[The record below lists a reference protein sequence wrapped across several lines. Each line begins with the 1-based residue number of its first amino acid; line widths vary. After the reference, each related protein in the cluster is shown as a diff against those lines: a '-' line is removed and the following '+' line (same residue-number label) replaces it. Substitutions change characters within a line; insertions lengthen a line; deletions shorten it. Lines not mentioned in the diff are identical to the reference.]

1 MANPAKLTV
10 RTIVGN
16 NALAWPAADTI
27 DTTGTVPVV
36 AADMGGEA
44 DRVALLVTARGAV
57 SARVAAGDLP
67 PAVRQPLGDLSLPL
81 ASALAA
87 SVLINPAGA
96 NNDVLYTANVAGSQ
110 GNQLSVQY
118 IDPGLPSQSLWVDVF
133 ERHAIRVHLATGA
146 GGAITSTAAEVIAA
160 VNAHWFAG
168 HLVTAANGA
177 GSSGAAAVT
186 AVAETS
192 LAGGADMDA
201 THAALTTALAGDN
214 NDIIW
219 TAAVGGAAGNDITIA
234 YVDPGAE
241 DEALAVTVT
250 ENAIE
255 VSLETSP
262 EVAASVETELTGED
276 NDLVFTAVTPGAAGN
291 SITITYTDPAG
302 NDQSLDVTVVGTDID
317 VSLATDS
324 GGDITST
331 AAEVLAAVNADGEAK
346 LLVLASLPDGAT
358 GAGVVTAMSETA
370 LTGGDDGGAIT
381 STAADIITEV
391 ASTPAAAALVS
402 GANAAANDGT
412 GVVTAM
418 AATALTGGADLMA
431 LYGPFE
437 SARFV
442 QDNGDLNINFEILNG
457 EADVICFRL
466 PRG

>member
-16 NALAWPAADTI
+16 SVLLWPAADTI
-27 DTTGTVPVV
+27 DTTGMVPVV
-36 AADMGGEA
+36 AADTGGAA

-133 ERHAIRVHLATGA
+133 ERTAIRVHLATNA
-146 GGAITSTAAEVIAA
+146 AGAITSTAAQVIAA

-168 HLVTAANGA
+168 HLVTAADGP
-177 GSSGAAAVT
+177 GSSGATAVT
-186 AVAETS
+186 AMAKTA

-201 THAALTTALAGDN
+201 THAALTTALAGAN
-214 NDIIW
+214 NDVIW

-234 YVDPGAE
+234 YVDPGA
-241 DEALAVTVT
+241 
-250 ENAIE
+250 
-255 VSLETSP
+255 
-262 EVAASVETELTGED
+262 
-276 NDLVFTAVTPGAAGN
+276 
-291 SITITYTDPAG
+291 
-302 NDQSLDVTVVGTDID
+302 NDQLLGVVVANNDITVN
-317 VSLATDS
+317 LAT
-324 GGDITST
+324 G
-331 AAEVLAAVNADGEAK
+331 
-346 LLVLASLPDGAT
+346 P
-358 GAGVVTAMSETA
+358 
-370 LTGGDDGGAIT
+370 GGAIT
-381 STAADIITEV
+381 STANDIIAEV

-412 GVVTAM
+412 GVVSAL
-418 AATALTGGADLMA
+418 AATNLTGGADLTA
-431 LYGPFE
+431 IYGPFE
-437 SARFV
+437 GARFA
-442 QDNGDLNINFEILNG
+442 QDNGDLNVNFEIING
-457 EADVICFRL
+457 TADVICFRL
-466 PRG
+466 PG

>member
-16 NALAWPAADTI
+16 NVLAWPAADTI

-118 IDPGLPSQSLWVDVF
+118 IDPGLPSQALRVDVF
-133 ERHAIRVHLATGA
+133 ERHAIRVYLATNA
-146 GGAITSTAAEVIAA
+146 ASAITSTAAQVIAA

-168 HLVTAANGA
+168 HLVTAANGP
-177 GSSGAAAVT
+177 GSSGATAVT
-186 AVAETS
+186 AMAKTA

-201 THAALTTALAGDN
+201 AHATLTTALAGGD
-214 NDIIW
+214 NDIVW
-219 TAAVGGAAGNDITIA
+219 RAVVGGAAGNDITIA
-234 YVDPGAE
+234 YVDPGAN
-241 DEALAVTVT
+241 DKPLGVAVVG
-250 ENAIE
+250 NAI
-255 VSLETSP
+255 
-262 EVAASVETELTGED
+262 
-276 NDLVFTAVTPGAAGN
+276 
-291 SITITYTDPAG
+291 
-302 NDQSLDVTVVGTDID
+302 TVN
-317 VSLATDS
+317 LAT
-324 GGDITST
+324 GP
-331 AAEVLAAVNADGEAK
+331 A
-346 LLVLASLPDGAT
+346 
-358 GAGVVTAMSETA
+358 
-370 LTGGDDGGAIT
+370 GAIT
-381 STAADIITEV
+381 STAGDIIAKM
-391 ASTPAAAALVS
+391 ASTPTAAALVT

-418 AATALTGGADLMA
+418 AATALTGGANLMA

-442 QDNGDLNINFEILNG
+442 QDNGDLNIDFEIING
-457 EADVICFRL
+457 KADVICFRL

>member
-16 NALAWPAADTI
+16 SVLLWPAADTI
-27 DTTGTVPVV
+27 DTTGMVPVV
-36 AADMGGEA
+36 AADTGGAA

-133 ERHAIRVHLATGA
+133 ERTAIRVHLATNA
-146 GGAITSTAAEVIAA
+146 AGAITSTAAQVIAA

-168 HLVTAANGA
+168 HLVTAADGP
-177 GSSGAAAVT
+177 GSSGATAVT
-186 AVAETS
+186 AMAKTA

-201 THAALTTALAGDN
+201 AHATLATALAGND
-214 NDIIW
+214 NDIVW
-219 TAAVGGAAGNDITIA
+219 RAVVGGAAGNDITIE
-234 YVDPGAE
+234 YVDPAGV
-241 DEALAVTVT
+241 DQLLTVTV
-250 ENAIE
+250 
-255 VSLETSP
+255 L
-262 EVAASVETELTGED
+262 G
-276 NDLVFTAVTPGAAGN
+276 TA
-291 SITITYTDPAG
+291 ITI
-302 NDQSLDVTVVGTDID
+302 
-317 VSLATDS
+317 SLAT
-324 GGDITST
+324 GG
-331 AAEVLAAVNADGEAK
+331 
-346 LLVLASLPDGAT
+346 
-358 GAGVVTAMSETA
+358 
-370 LTGGDDGGAIT
+370 GGAIT
-381 STAADIITEV
+381 STANDIIAEV
-391 ASTPAAAALVS
+391 AATPAAAALVT
-402 GANAAANDGT
+402 GANHGADTGA

-418 AATALTGGADLMA
+418 AATALAGGADLMA

-437 SARFV
+437 SARFT
-442 QDNGDLNINFEILNG
+442 QDNGDLNIDFEIING